1 MLLTAPQHP
10 DKLARA
16 DTEQSTC
23 ASWGRRGWT
32 GDEDKAAGAPQTGL
46 RAPSEP
52 RKDSLRSLHQFL
64 LQSFWNLL
72 PMEVGSRKSGLPGVG
87 PALSPFPL
95 PHDGRSMFWKA
106 GR

>member
-1 MLLTAPQHP
+1 M
-10 DKLARA
+10 
-16 DTEQSTC
+16 
-23 ASWGRRGWT
+23 
-32 GDEDKAAGAPQTGL
+32 GL
-46 RAPSEP
+46 GAPSEP

-87 PALSPFPL
+87 PALSPSPL
-95 PHDGRSMFWKA
+95 PHDGRSTFWKA